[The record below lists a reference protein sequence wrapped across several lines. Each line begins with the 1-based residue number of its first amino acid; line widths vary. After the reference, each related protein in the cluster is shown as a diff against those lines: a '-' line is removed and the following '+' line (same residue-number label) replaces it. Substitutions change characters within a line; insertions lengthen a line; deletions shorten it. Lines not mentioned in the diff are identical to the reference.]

1 MDKSRD
7 AEGALVPSEPAL
19 IHSFEPPPS
28 ARSAAVRRAG
38 LATLGSAIAVLPLFA
53 LRLALLL
60 ALVGLTRIDAG
71 WATYLPFEFLVPFLT
86 GLAVL
91 RRRPAMATLA
101 FSLRVFVV
109 SVLVAPLLLAFAMSQ
124 EFFRHFADVSAFEQ
138 AWMSLFGTVPLL
150 GALGLAGLVFAGFPL
165 LVFAFAVTAG
175 LDALYCRRHR
185 QQLDDLERSRQ
196 IMERM
201 KAGFYDVPGLPEKEK
216 EAMGRDF
223 EALQGELQRLAAAL
237 PAASEEGRLARVLQ
251 AQLPEALGAYARV
264 ARLLRQKLSPS
275 ELTYQRY
282 LASARHVYQSLVQH
296 LRNAA
301 QVAAAGAG
309 VAGRQGND
317 ELRQLIASNDEG
329 IRVLRETAE
338 AIARMKVQRGEA
350 TLDLAAAAKDL
361 EELAR
366 RADRYS

>member
-19 IHSFEPPPS
+19 IHPFEPLPS

-101 FSLRVFVV
+101 FTLRVFVV
-109 SVLVAPLLLAFAMSQ
+109 SVVVGPLLLAFAMSQ

-138 AWMSLFGTVPLL
+138 AWMSLFGTVPML

-165 LVFAFAVTAG
+165 LVFAFAVTVG

-196 IMERM
+196 LMERM

-237 PAASEEGRLARVLQ
+237 PAASEEGRLVRVLQ
-251 AQLPEALGAYARV
+251 AQLSEALGAYARV

-296 LRNAA
+296 LRTAL
-301 QVAAAGAG
+301 QVAAAGA
-309 VAGRQGND
+309 AGRQPSD
-317 ELRQLIASNDEG
+317 EVRQLIASNDEG

-338 AIARMKVQRGEA
+338 AIAKMKVQRGEA
-350 TLDLAAAAKDL
+350 TRDLEAAVKDL

-366 RADRYS
+366 RADRYR